1 MFPSRFSTVE
11 VPIIATLLAGQ
22 VPRSPAIVVENAG
35 FDMIVRVRNN
45 SFGQFVLLALD
56 PSVLQTTP
64 ARADTF
70 KLPAGAVENVI
81 LAKGQSLYASTPS
94 GAADGA
100 GAEISYHI
108 YESVPIDDKD

>member
-1 MFPSRFSTVE
+1 MFASRFNTVE
-11 VPIIATLLAGQ
+11 VPIIATVQAGQ
-22 VPRSPAIVVENAG
+22 VPRAPAEIVKDAG
-35 FDMIVRVRNN
+35 YDMIVRVRNN
-45 SFGQFVLLALD
+45 SFGQFVLLAFD

-64 ARADTF
+64 ARTDTF

-100 GAEISYHI
+100 GAEISFHI
-108 YESVPIDDKD
+108 YQSVPIDDKD